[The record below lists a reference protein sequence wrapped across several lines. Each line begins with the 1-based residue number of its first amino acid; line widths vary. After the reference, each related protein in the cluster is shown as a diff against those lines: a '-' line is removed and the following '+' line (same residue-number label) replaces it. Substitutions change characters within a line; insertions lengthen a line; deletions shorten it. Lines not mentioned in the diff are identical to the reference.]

1 VVRLAAITLV
11 GLSLS
16 VVGLAA
22 DPPLDPNQPS
32 AAARSNPVTYD
43 IDFRVVVTAPQGTKK
58 LRVWVPV
65 PPSDRGQEVKAG
77 AFATFPAEVKPS
89 VHTEPVFGNTFAY
102 FEFDN
107 PQGAQL
113 ITHTFRATVW
123 EQRWDVDPAKVTR
136 VGKWPESFD
145 PYRRG
150 ERLVVVDD
158 RVKKL
163 AGQIADGR
171 PNPAAE
177 LDAVMT
183 WVQDNLTYDHSDT
196 SLVASTEHALTR
208 KRGDCSDYHGL
219 CASLGR
225 SLVTPTRVAYGLH
238 LFPKNLPC
246 PCKLE
251 AFLPPYGWVS
261 FDVSETQ
268 RLIRAIRASPDL
280 TAEQKAELAKVAA
293 ERTARGFRDNTW
305 LLHSKGTDYDLA
317 PKAGRKVPLVAT
329 IYAEANG
336 QPLPLPDPADPAKR
350 EFAWMTAHKYTP
362 DKAVVY
368 PFRDWSG
375 LMPKK

>member
-1 VVRLAAITLV
+1 
-11 GLSLS
+11 
-16 VVGLAA
+16 
-22 DPPLDPNQPS
+22 
-32 AAARSNPVTYD
+32 
-43 IDFRVVVTAPQGTKK
+43 
-58 LRVWVPV
+58 
-65 PPSDRGQEVKAG
+65 
-77 AFATFPAEVKPS
+77 
-89 VHTEPVFGNTFAY
+89 VFGNTFAY
-102 FEFDN
+102 FEFDS
-107 PQGAQL
+107 PQGAQV

-123 EQRWDVDPAKVTR
+123 ELRWGVDPAKVTR

-158 RVKKL
+158 RIRKL

-177 LDAVMT
+177 LDAVMG
-183 WVQDNLTYDHSDT
+183 WVQDNLTYDHSNT

-225 SLVTPTRVAYGLH
+225 SLGTPTRVAYGLH
-238 LFPKNLPC
+238 LFPKNLPVH
-246 PCKLE
+246 CKLE

-268 RLIRAIRASPDL
+268 RLIRAIQASPDL
-280 TAEQKAELAKVAA
+280 TPERKAELAKAAA

-317 PKAGRKVPLVAT
+317 PKASQKVPLVAT
-329 IYAEANG
+329 IYAEADG
-336 QPLPLPDPADPAKR
+336 KPLPLPDPADPTKR

-362 DKAVVY
+362 DRPVAY
-368 PFRDWSG
+368 PYRDWSG
-375 LMPKK
+375 LVPKK